1 MKRGGVIYMK
11 NILKNYLQISKKQ
24 RKTYRKNKA
33 ELKSQL
39 ELKELHLAGMTGK
52 KRIKKLKKYYK
63 KSFVYK
69 TRWKWILLLRK
80 MERAKLPLWISF
92 IRWVLIDF
100 LRGKAK
106 RKFGIFQF
114 VALPG
119 EGKTMSMVAHMERF
133 RNEYNKKGKPF
144 VIASNFSYRY
154 NNFFINHW
162 SEMVEI
168 AKNCYKESIPCLIAL
183 DEIHVTFDSSDW
195 KNFPPAVLAM
205 LSFNRKYG
213 LEFLCSS
220 QIYER
225 IPKKIRDIANYTVIC
240 KNIGHFDRL
249 FRCYYFP
256 KSDYEAQF
264 EGKKKKAQ
272 YIKEYIAD
280 NNFYALYDTLEQV
293 DIMTAQA
300 NEEKNLQQKAF
311 DILFGNNLEEAE

>member
-1 MKRGGVIYMK
+1 MKDT
-11 NILKNYLQISKKQ
+11 SKKYIRNSKRR
-24 RKTYRKNKA
+24 RKRFRHNLSVLDKKA
-33 ELKSQL
+33 AYLGCLS
-39 ELKELHLAGMTGK
+39 GK
-52 KRIKKLKKYYK
+52 KRIRRLKKYYK
-63 KSFVYK
+63 GTVQYK
-69 TRWKWILLLRK
+69 TRWKWMLFLQRFSRL
-80 MERAKLPLWISF
+80 KLPLWLSF
-92 IRWVLIDF
+92 ARWILIDF
-100 LRGKAK
+100 LRGKPK

-119 EGKTMSMVAHMERF
+119 EGKTMSMVVHMERYRKEF
-133 RNEYNKKGKPF
+133 MEKKKPF
-144 VIASNFSYRY
+144 VIASNFSYKY
-154 NNFFINHW
+154 NNYFIDHW
-162 SEMVEI
+162 TDMVSI
-168 AKNCYKESIPCLIAL
+168 AKDCYEKKIPCLIAI

-195 KNFPPAVLAM
+195 QNFPPAILAM

-264 EGKKKKAQ
+264 EGKKAKAQ

-280 NNFYALYDTLEQV
+280 DTFYDLYNTLEQV
-293 DIMTAQA
+293 DMMTTQA
-300 NEEKNLQQKAF
+300 KKEKSMQQKAF
-311 DILFGNNLEEAE
+311 EILFGGSDVEE

>member
-1 MKRGGVIYMK
+1 MSKR
-11 NILKNYLQISKKQ
+11 QKKPC
-24 RKTYRKNKA
+24 RNNLSVLECKA
-33 ELKSQL
+33 LFLGSSF
-39 ELKELHLAGMTGK
+39 G
-52 KRIKKLKKYYK
+52 RSRNRKLKRYYK
-63 KSFVYK
+63 RTVEYK
-69 TRWKWILLLRK
+69 TRWKWILFLRHFSSL
-80 MERAKLPLWISF
+80 KLPLWLSF
-92 IRWVLIDF
+92 GRWIIIDF

-119 EGKTMSMVAHMERF
+119 EGKTMSMVAHMERYRKEF
-133 RNEYNKKGKPF
+133 TAKKQPF
-144 VIASNFSYRY
+144 VIASNFSYKY
-154 NNFFINHW
+154 NDYFIDHW
-162 SEMVEI
+162 SDMVTI
-168 AKNCYKESIPCLIAL
+168 AKDCYKKKIPCLIAV

-195 KNFPPAVLAM
+195 KNFPPSILAM

-213 LEFLCSS
+213 LEFICSS

-272 YIKEYIAD
+272 YIKEFIAD
-280 NNFYALYDTLEQV
+280 DEFYSLYDTLEQV

-300 NEEKNLQQKAF
+300 SKEKTLQEKAF
-311 DILFGNNLEEAE
+311 DILFGGSQNDND